1 MCSLTKGMSGT
12 HPQRTVPADTVADTS
27 PVNRARGSTTSG
39 SFGGLLR
46 QPPTVWETG
55 RILAEKGGIILR
67 IDTVIGDSLGG
78 RSRASAEKGGSGGVH
93 EMRVARHRIGPWHTH
108 GHSKT
113 ASAYRHI
120 CASCHA
126 GKAAHIAGYA
136 LPEIGRRLALGATEC
151 RI

>member
-12 HPQRTVPADTVADTS
+12 HLQRTVPADTVADTS

-67 IDTVIGDSLGG
+67 IDTVIGDSLGE
-78 RSRASAEKGGSGGVH
+78 RSRASAEKGVVVGPRDASGQ
-93 EMRVARHRIGPWHTH
+93 ASHRPL
-108 GHSKT
+108 
-113 ASAYRHI
+113 
-120 CASCHA
+120 
-126 GKAAHIAGYA
+126 AHPRS
-136 LPEIGRRLALGATEC
+136 LEDR
-151 RI
+151 

>member
-1 MCSLTKGMSGT
+1 
-12 HPQRTVPADTVADTS
+12 
-27 PVNRARGSTTSG
+27 VNRARGSTTSG

-67 IDTVIGDSLGG
+67 IDTVIGDSLGE

-120 CASCHA
+120 CAS
-126 GKAAHIAGYA
+126 
-136 LPEIGRRLALGATEC
+136 
-151 RI
+151 

>member
-1 MCSLTKGMSGT
+1 
-12 HPQRTVPADTVADTS
+12 
-27 PVNRARGSTTSG
+27 VNRARGSTTSG

-67 IDTVIGDSLGG
+67 IDTVIGDSLGE

-120 CASCHA
+120 CATCHA
-126 GKAAHIAGYA
+126 WAGR
-136 LPEIGRRLALGATEC
+136 PHRRLCAMRRRPVRGIWNVLCVESEDTDGDNRGRNLT
-151 RI
+151 